1 MAFPKPIDGSKL
13 PLDTKGDLIVFGQK
27 NERLPVGTNGQV
39 LTADSAQAL
48 GVKWATPAS
57 GGSSYIKYDPD
68 EPPGSAHAKDDEFND
83 ASIDAKWTWANQG
96 SATAEEGG
104 KTGLISI
111 TPANN
116 AEYRCLTQAVPAGA
130 WTLTAKV
137 HFGGDFIAD
146 SYAGLLILPAT
157 DGKLEA
163 LVIGKD
169 GAEASNLRAETWS
182 SWATYAGQRKL
193 LRWDATVAYLKIVWD
208 GTTLTYYISSTG
220 VAYAKLFASFSP
232 SFTPGRFGIAARG
245 NALPSYFD
253 WFRVVE

>member
-13 PLDTKGDLIVFGQK
+13 PLDTKGDLIVFGKK

-48 GVKWATPAS
+48 GVKWAAAS
-57 GGSSYIKYDPD
+57 GGSSYTKYDPD

-83 ASIDAKWTWANQG
+83 ASIDAKWAWANQG

-146 SYAGLLILPAT
+146 SYAGIVVLPAA
-157 DGKLEA
+157 DGAVEA
-163 LVIGKD
+163 LNIGKD
-169 GAEASNLRAETWS
+169 GSSATNLRAENWTNWS
-182 SWATYAGQRKL
+182 TFGSQRGLTY
-193 LRWDATVAYLKIVWD
+193 WNATVCYLKIEWNE
-208 GTTLTYYISSTG
+208 TNLTYSISSTG
-220 VAYAKLFASFSP
+220 VAYAKLFNAFAP

-245 NALPSYFD
+245 NTLPSYFD
-253 WFRVVE
+253 WFRVA